1 MIGCRRPRSCSAD
14 RSSIG
19 LPRIADFQHFGVIVM
34 PASLTVGEGTLM
46 LIIVKRARVAVLLA
60 IFGVAWVP
68 LQAFAQ
74 VPIPCIPGLTCPSP
88 DNTPPTVSI
97 TSPASGSTVSGT
109 INVTASAS
117 DNVGVAGVQ
126 FMLDGGNLG
135 AEDTSAPYSVSWNT
149 TTASSGSHTL
159 TARAR
164 DAAGNATTSTAVA
177 VTVSDTT
184 PPAVSLTSP
193 ASGSTVSGTM
203 SVTATASDNAGVAGV
218 Q

>member
-97 TSPASGSTVSGT
+97 TSPASGATVSGT

-117 DNVGVAGVQ
+117 DNRGVGGAGRHV
-126 FMLDGGNLG
+126 DRSGNGG
-135 AEDTSAPYSVSWNT
+135 A
-149 TTASSGSHTL
+149 
-159 TARAR
+159 
-164 DAAGNATTSTAVA
+164 
-177 VTVSDTT
+177 
-184 PPAVSLTSP
+184 
-193 ASGSTVSGTM
+193 
-203 SVTATASDNAGVAGV
+203 
-218 Q
+218 